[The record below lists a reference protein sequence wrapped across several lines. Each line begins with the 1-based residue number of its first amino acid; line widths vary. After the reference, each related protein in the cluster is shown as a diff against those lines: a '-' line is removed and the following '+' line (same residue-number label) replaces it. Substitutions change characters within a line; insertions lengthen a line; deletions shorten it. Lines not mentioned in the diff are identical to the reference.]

1 MGQESCAHWVNSP
14 GLKGTF
20 VFPLTLVQI
29 FLERAMTT
37 HLTFFENIF
46 SKPVINFV
54 MTEILY
60 IIIIV

>member
-1 MGQESCAHWVNSP
+1 
-14 GLKGTF
+14 
-20 VFPLTLVQI
+20 
-29 FLERAMTT
+29 MTS